1 MSEAPAIAPFR
12 EALFES
18 RDALATE
25 RVRAAAMD
33 GESLVY
39 ILATGKEGTKAAALH
54 TLLRREGCFLEFR
67 RKAGIH
73 LGRKARAL
81 TRSAFGNECLAS
93 LIEHCTDNP
102 RDAAQLAMELTQ
114 VLCDPSTGASGPKN
128 GPLHLAFQ
136 LPHHIPAAGFA
147 AFLAAGLTE
156 STETPGEPY
165 RVVAGRA
172 HHHAGVTA
180 LRVRLF
186 GPDPADDKYVG
197 RIICRERNRNFFFVA
212 LDKDDKVVG
221 FVYGELFHGY
231 TRRPATP
238 VLNTDHMY
246 VDQVRVNT
254 IGVSPENRYDGIGRM
269 LMTEAAATI
278 RTTDAEITLEVRKS
292 DKGARAFYEGLGME
306 LGTVSDPSYY
316 ADAEPG
322 VGGKRKR
329 QTKADMAAVSYVAPL
344 VSFDARAAART
355 SAPSQ

>member
-1 MSEAPAIAPFR
+1 MAEAPAIAPFLTAHPASPD
-12 EALFES
+12 E
-18 RDALATE
+18 
-25 RVRAAAMD
+25 RAAAMD
-33 GESLVY
+33 PESLLY
-39 ILATGKEGTKAAALH
+39 MLAAGNEEGRDAALR
-54 TLLRREGCFLEFR
+54 TLVSRETRFLEFR

-73 LGRKARAL
+73 LGRKAREL

-114 VLCDPSTGASGPKN
+114 VLCDPTTGASGPKN

-156 STETPGEPY
+156 STEKPGEPY
-165 RVVAGRA
+165 RVVVARA

-180 LRVRLF
+180 LRARLF
-186 GPDPADDKYVG
+186 GPDRADDDYVL
-197 RIICRERNRNFFFVA
+197 RIICAERKRSFFFVA
-212 LDKDDKVVG
+212 LDKGDKVVG

-231 TRRPATP
+231 TRRKATAD
-238 VLNTDHMY
+238 LDTDHMY

-254 IGVSPENRYDGIGRM
+254 IGVSPESRYEGIGRM
-269 LMTEAAATI
+269 LMTEAAAT
-278 RTTDAEITLEVRKS
+278 TQSADAEITLEVRKS
-292 DKGARAFYEGLGME
+292 DKGARAFYESLGME
-306 LGTVSDPSYY
+306 LGTVSDPTYY
-316 ADAEPG
+316 ADAEPL

-344 VSFDARAAART
+344 VSFDARAAARVG
-355 SAPSQ
+355 APSE

>member
-1 MSEAPAIAPFR
+1 MAEAPAIAPFLT
-12 EALFES
+12 AHPAS
-18 RDALATE
+18 PDE
-25 RVRAAAMD
+25 RTAAKDPEYLLYMLAAAN
-33 GESLVY
+33 E
-39 ILATGKEGTKAAALH
+39 ETKAAALS
-54 TLLRREGCFLEFR
+54 TLVSRETRFLEFR
-67 RKAGIH
+67 RKAGDH

-93 LIEHCTDNP
+93 LIANSTDNP

-114 VLCDPSTGASGPKN
+114 ILCDPSTVASGPKN
-128 GPLHLAFQ
+128 GLLHLAFR

-147 AFLAAGLTE
+147 AFFAAGLTE
-156 STETPGEPY
+156 SAETPDAPY

-180 LRVRLF
+180 LRARLF

-231 TRRPATP
+231 TRRPATAD
-238 VLNTDHMY
+238 LDTAHMY

-254 IGVSPENRYDGIGRM
+254 IGVSPESRYEGIGRM

-278 RTTDAEITLEVRKS
+278 QSADAEITLEVRKS
-292 DKGARAFYEGLGME
+292 HKGARAFYESLGME
-306 LGTVSDPSYY
+306 LGTVSDANYY
-316 ADAEPG
+316 AEPL

-355 SAPSQ
+355 SAPSE